1 VCALSLSL
9 SLSLSFCI
17 FFFPASVTAERVYCL
32 QKITIIISSAEAYD
46 KSNQPMPITQ
56 TNEVGEIIHLAKSG
70 RLIVKLNA
78 AGAERIKAGEL
89 LIDGSGRKVGRV
101 AELLGP
107 VKTPYASV
115 ITMTD
120 RTSRLVG
127 SKVFGGGFA
136 KKPHDRSRGL
146 RRSNSR

>member
-1 VCALSLSL
+1 MCVYLSALSLSMFFPL
-9 SLSLSFCI
+9 SLVIEDRFYY
-17 FFFPASVTAERVYCL
+17 TL
-32 QKITIIISSAEAYD
+32 QEITIISGSEAYN
-46 KSNQPMPITQ
+46 KSNQLMPITQ

-78 AGAERIKAGEL
+78 VGAERIKAGEL
-89 LIDGSGRKVGRV
+89 LIDESGRKVGRV

-120 RTSRLVG
+120 RTGRLVG

-136 KKPHDRSRGL
+136 KKPRNQTRGFG

>member
-1 VCALSLSL
+1 MCMCLSL
-9 SLSLSFCI
+9 FVR
-17 FFFPASVTAERVYCL
+17 FFFPVSDTAERVHCL
-32 QKITIIISSAEAYD
+32 QKITIISGAEAYE
-46 KSNQPMPITQ
+46 KSNQLMPITQ

-89 LIDGSGRKVGRV
+89 LIDRSGRKVGRV

-127 SKVFGGGFA
+127 SKVFGGGLA
-136 KKPHDRSRGL
+136 KKPHDRSRGFS
-146 RRSNSR
+146 RSNSR

>member
-1 VCALSLSL
+1 MCVYLSALSLSMFFPL
-9 SLSLSFCI
+9 SLVIEDRFYY
-17 FFFPASVTAERVYCL
+17 TL
-32 QKITIIISSAEAYD
+32 QEITIISGSEAYN
-46 KSNQPMPITQ
+46 KSNQLMPITQ

-78 AGAERIKAGEL
+78 VGAERIKAGEL
-89 LIDGSGRKVGRV
+89 LIDESGRKVGRV

-127 SKVFGGGFA
+127 SKVFGGGFPN
-136 KKPHDRSRGL
+136 KPHDRSRRFG
-146 RRSNSR
+146 RPKSR

>member
-1 VCALSLSL
+1 MV
-9 SLSLSFCI
+9 I
-17 FFFPASVTAERVYCL
+17 
-32 QKITIIISSAEAYD
+32 
-46 KSNQPMPITQ
+46 SNQLMSIAQ
-56 TNEVGEIIHLAKSG
+56 TDEVGEIIHLARSG

-78 AGAERIKAGEL
+78 VGAERVKSGEL

-101 AELLGP
+101 AELIGP
-107 VKTPYASV
+107 VRTPYASV

-127 SKVFGGGFA
+127 SKVFGGGFVR
-136 KKPHDRSRGL
+136 KPRNQIGGFGR

>member
-1 VCALSLSL
+1 MLVGVFFSLD
-9 SLSLSFCI
+9 FCI
-17 FFFPASVTAERVYCL
+17 FLPISETTRWAYCL
-32 QKITIIISSAEAYD
+32 QKNNDIISGTEDND
-46 KSNQPMPITQ
+46 KVLLMPVIQ
-56 TNEVGEIIHLAKSG
+56 TNEVGEILHLAKSG

-78 AGAERIKAGEL
+78 EGAKRVKAGEL
-89 LIDGSGRKVGRV
+89 LLDGSGRKVGRV

-120 RTSRLVG
+120 RTNRLVG

-136 KKPHDRSRGL
+136 KKSRDRSRSF

>member
-1 VCALSLSL
+1 MSLFLSLFL
-9 SLSLSFCI
+9 H
-17 FFFPASVTAERVYCL
+17 FFLPVSDTAERVYCL
-32 QKITIIISSAEAYD
+32 QKITIISGAEARD
-46 KSNQPMPITQ
+46 KSNQLMPITQ

-120 RTSRLVG
+120 KTSRLVG

-136 KKPHDRSRGL
+136 KKPHDRSR
-146 RRSNSR
+146 RFSRSEIARKK

>member
-1 VCALSLSL
+1 
-9 SLSLSFCI
+9 
-17 FFFPASVTAERVYCL
+17 
-32 QKITIIISSAEAYD
+32 
-46 KSNQPMPITQ
+46 M
-56 TNEVGEIIHLAKSG
+56 HLAKSG

-78 AGAERIKAGEL
+78 AGAESVKAGGL
-89 LIDGSGRKVGRV
+89 LIDGSGRRVGKV

-136 KKPHDRSRGL
+136 KKPRDRSRSFG
-146 RRSNSR
+146 RSNSRR

>member
-1 VCALSLSL
+1 MSLSL
-9 SLSLSFCI
+9 SLILCFSSSQL
-17 FFFPASVTAERVYCL
+17 VTLERGFIAT
-32 QKITIIISSAEAYD
+32 KITIISGAEAYD
-46 KSNQPMPITQ
+46 NSNQLMPITQ

-78 AGAERIKAGEL
+78 VGAERVRAGEL

-127 SKVFGGGFA
+127 SKVFGGGIA
-136 KKPHDRSRGL
+136 KKSHDRNRRFS
-146 RRSNSR
+146 RSNSR